1 MIKITF
7 AILLLS
13 CWSITTAQSIS
24 LEEVRK
30 QYVQAANNESSA
42 RALLKSL
49 NNETSLSP
57 VMLAYKGATRAI
69 MAKYIGGVG
78 KKYSLAKEGMQ
89 MLNQAVE
96 KEPSNIEIRYL
107 RFTVQDNVPSFLGL
121 SGDLKSDKN
130 AIIEHM
136 VNRKKYQVDDIYFKD
151 IVKFLIASE
160 ECSDAEVSKL
170 KLEAKI
176 D

>member
-1 MIKITF
+1 MLKNTF
-7 AILLLS
+7 TTILFFGLS
-13 CWSITTAQSIS
+13 IVISFGIS
-24 LEEVRK
+24 LDEVRK
-30 QYVQAANNESSA
+30 QYVQAANNETSA

-49 NNETSLSP
+49 TNETNLTP
-57 VMLAYKGATRAI
+57 VLLAYKGATRAV
-69 MAKYIGGVG
+69 MAKHVGGVG
-78 KKYSLAKEGMQ
+78 KKYSLAKEGMA
-89 MLNQAVE
+89 MLNEAVS
-96 KEPSNIEIRYL
+96 KEPTNIEIRYL

-136 VNRKKYQVDDIYFKD
+136 VNRKKYQVDDSYFKD
-151 IVKFLIASE
+151 MVKFLIASD
-160 ECSDAEVSKL
+160 ECSDEEVNKL